1 MTYVYKIHNPQ
12 LWVYGLMMMGIIGI
26 CAYFLLDLQMMITRR
41 SHVYAVDSW
50 YEGFIDLQT
59 DILFLLWRDLF
70 TKNPY
75 EDAIDTE
82 AEMRADKQTPIHITV
97 EEANNSQ
104 LVNNPNVRVD

>member
-1 MTYVYKIHNPQ
+1 
-12 LWVYGLMMMGIIGI
+12 
-26 CAYFLLDLQMMITRR
+26 MMITRR

-82 AEMRADKQTPIHITV
+82 AEMRADK
-97 EEANNSQ
+97 
-104 LVNNPNVRVD
+104 